1 MTQKKSRSID
11 RTEETRKNLI
21 NAIQYLG
28 RSHGINN
35 VFTTF
40 LELAANHIASQK
52 GMKNAEQYK
61 RRFLELT
68 RNIPEEELYVYG
80 VMFSALLLEATECT
94 EEPHD
99 ILGDTYHKLGLANEW
114 KGQFFTPDCV
124 CRLMAQMA
132 LPTTERF
139 GSQERITVNE
149 PACGS
154 GATILGAVW
163 AIRQKHIDCMRNSF
177 FVAQDVDIRCVW
189 MTYIQLSLYKVPA
202 VVIHGNTLTGQEWE
216 RWYTPL
222 VSIPIAGLNFTV
234 RKSSS

>member
-1 MTQKKSRSID
+1 MTQEKSRSID

-99 ILGDTYHKLGLANEW
+99 ILGDTYHHKIG
-114 KGQFFTPDCV
+114 G
-124 CRLMAQMA
+124 
-132 LPTTERF
+132 
-139 GSQERITVNE
+139 GSPWIY
-149 PACGS
+149 PWGGS
-154 GATILGAVW
+154 RQSPFYLLIFRAIL
-163 AIRQKHIDCMRNSF
+163 I
-177 FVAQDVDIRCVW
+177 
-189 MTYIQLSLYKVPA
+189 
-202 VVIHGNTLTGQEWE
+202 
-216 RWYTPL
+216 
-222 VSIPIAGLNFTV
+222 
-234 RKSSS
+234 